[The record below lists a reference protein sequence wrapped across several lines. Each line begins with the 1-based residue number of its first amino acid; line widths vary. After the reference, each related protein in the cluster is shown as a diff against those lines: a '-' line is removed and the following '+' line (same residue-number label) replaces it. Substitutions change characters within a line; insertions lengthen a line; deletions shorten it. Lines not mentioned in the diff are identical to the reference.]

1 MPLFIMTSFPKYI
14 FLHCQHF
21 GLISVL
27 IINWMVCS
35 IYQSSHFPLTIFF
48 FYRRIPT
55 SGMFAIRSFNLL
67 CRRSAVSTWRNKSQS
82 AGKRLDISGIY
93 PPIATPFTRS
103 EDVDYQRLDD
113 NLKKYGS
120 LPFRGELTMFALCSH
135 CLTQLNQT

>member
-1 MPLFIMTSFPKYI
+1 MPLFTMTSFPKYI

-27 IINWMVCS
+27 IINCMVCS
-35 IYQSSHFPLTIFF
+35 IYQSSHFPLTIFS

-55 SGMFAIRSFNLL
+55 SSMFAIRSINLL
-67 CRRSAVSTWRNKSQS
+67 CRRSAVSSWRNKSQS

-93 PPIATPFTRS
+93 PPIATPFTQS
-103 EDVDYQRLDD
+103 EDVDYQRLND

-120 LPFRGELTMFALCSH
+120 LPFRGELTMFAPLQS
-135 CLTQLNQT
+135 LLNQT